1 MCSLG
6 LLTFVLIWKCGGS
19 FRLVRCWKPLG
30 PPALRSSSITYGAVL
45 HPMTI
50 SRYSPKRRCA
60 LCRGQ
65 SHSASACSLKIAS
78 NSHSS
83 QREWSR
89 CCPMS
94 SILAVLWPLGGL
106 GLLQWQGSEASSSG
120 KTAQTW
126 KMAEQNKS
134 ACAQEEQE
142 MLALWKGINY
152 SLGSSQVTLWTVSA
166 KPPVIVKYKV
176 IKQGVWLLML
186 SKFFKRQPMHLLWGL
201 AHLGS
206 SHCSCIFSLLSFHVR
221 ADYVVF
227 GLLSSVF

>member
-19 FRLVRCWKPLG
+19 FRLVHCWKPLG

-89 CCPMS
+89 WCPMS
-94 SILAVLWPLGGL
+94 SILTVLWPLGGA
-106 GLLQWQGSEASSSG
+106 GPAPVTGQWGQFIGKNSTDLENGRTEQISLCSG
-120 KTAQTW
+120 RTGNA
-126 KMAEQNKS
+126 
-134 ACAQEEQE
+134 
-142 MLALWKGINY
+142 GIVEGDQ
-152 SLGSSQVTLWTVSA
+152 LFLRFLTGDFTDCL
-166 KPPVIVKYKV
+166 
-176 IKQGVWLLML
+176 
-186 SKFFKRQPMHLLWGL
+186 
-201 AHLGS
+201 
-206 SHCSCIFSLLSFHVR
+206 C
-221 ADYVVF
+221 
-227 GLLSSVF
+227 